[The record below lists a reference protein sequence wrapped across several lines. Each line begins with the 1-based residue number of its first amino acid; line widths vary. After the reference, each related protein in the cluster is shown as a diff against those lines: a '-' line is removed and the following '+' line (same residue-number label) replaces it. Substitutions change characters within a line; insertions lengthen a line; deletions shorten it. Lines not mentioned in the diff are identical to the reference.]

1 MVMPKFRDGRNVTAV
16 LMLAA
21 LALSNGG
28 SAVSAQTPTSS
39 SPDCAS
45 APSAEPAT
53 PPAKDAAAG
62 SKNPGATGWSGS
74 GLGGSHTQTA
84 NQGPTPSSPTAQPE
98 TATGLDPTKPTSK
111 QVANAAACGNN

>member
-1 MVMPKFRDGRNVTAV
+1 MVMPKFRDGRKSAAV
-16 LMLAA
+16 LTLAVVA
-21 LALSNGG
+21 ILNAG
-28 SAVSAQTPTSS
+28 SVGSAQTP
-39 SPDCAS
+39 SPPSRDCAA
-45 APSAEPAT
+45 APSGQPAT
-53 PPAKDAAAG
+53 PAAKDAAAG

-84 NQGPTPSSPTAQPE
+84 NQGPTASSPTAQPE